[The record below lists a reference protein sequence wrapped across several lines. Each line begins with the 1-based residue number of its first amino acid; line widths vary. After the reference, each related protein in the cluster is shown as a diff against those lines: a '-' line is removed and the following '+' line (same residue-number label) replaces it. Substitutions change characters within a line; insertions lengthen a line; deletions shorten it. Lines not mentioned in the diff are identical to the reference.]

1 MSGNFFPENVLPAN
15 RKEPAGPRW
24 FRLEQPRI
32 QGIATFEWNTVT
44 GTTWF
49 SEEWE
54 NIIQSPYDWTQPSD
68 QKWWDARVH
77 PEDKVRFQRSL
88 LAVYAGLM
96 EAHDL
101 PCRLKRGDGAWLQ
114 VLLRSRV
121 THKTPTGGPWIVA
134 GLLIDLTG
142 VSLPGS
148 HAMADSMTFSSHEYH
163 SMLENSP
170 DSFIRFN
177 RDLLP
182 VYVNPSV
189 CRFLGGARA
198 GRAFQEKAEARRIAG
213 NGYEA
218 FRHGVERVF
227 TKHVVA
233 REEVNLS
240 MTDGSSIVGDC
251 SFWPEFDASG
261 NVKHCMMQ
269 FRDITDKFKME
280 KYLAGNKKR
289 LNALYRLTLMEDAE
303 EEEVLHFAMDSIQE
317 LTQSQG
323 GFFFLPEDEKPG
335 RGQIFWARGHRRDAD
350 RRYIPSGRLPYEL
363 IDQLISQN
371 SEVAYRSIVNTQNG
385 KPFSAAF
392 AEAEQVNRGIT
403 APVMEGERMV
413 CLAGAYNKE
422 TDYDETD
429 LLQFESFINSI
440 WLILRHR
447 RVVRELRQTKDA
459 AETANKAK
467 NTFLANVSHE
477 LRTPLNGVLSML
489 HLIDS
494 HPLTVEQHEYLLTA
508 QASSKTLLRIISDI
522 LDYSGMESGK
532 MPLTL
537 EVFDFQASVRSSLAM
552 FKENAAAKGLEFI
565 YRIDPA
571 IPRFLLGDEGRV
583 RQIIFN
589 VVGNALKFTAEGSV
603 TVLCSPLTDAPAGQA
618 IIAIEVTDT
627 GIGIP
632 REKLDGVFDAFVQV
646 ENTHRRK
653 YGGTGLGL
661 SIVKHLVSMM
671 NGAVSIESELGV
683 GTTVRSV
690 ISFIVPDSSCEKPAA
705 RVKTDLSKRALD
717 ILVAEDDAVGRMAI
731 RIFLQQRGHRVLCVP
746 DGGIALEALQIYPF
760 HCLFTD
766 ITMPEMDGLELVRRI
781 RSCDTEN
788 FSPTPETWARVRE
801 EFPDT
806 PATFPGLR
814 PDITVIAVSAHSMI
828 GDHERF
834 LEQGMDHYIAKPID
848 RDELD
853 EAIAFAA
860 HRLKDK

>member
-1 MSGNFFPENVLPAN
+1 MPNNFFPENAPPPD
-15 RKEPAGPRW
+15 RGEPIGPRW
-24 FRLEQPRI
+24 FRVEQPRI

-54 NIIQSPYDWTQPSD
+54 NIIQSPYDWTRPSD

-88 LAVYAGLM
+88 LAVYAGLI

-101 PCRLKRGDGAWLQ
+101 PCRLKRGDGVWLQ
-114 VLLRSRV
+114 VLFRSRV
-121 THKTPTGGPWIVA
+121 THKTPAGGPWIVA
-134 GLLIDLTG
+134 GMLMDLTG

-148 HAMADSMTFSSHEYH
+148 HAMPDSMTFSSHEYH

-170 DSFIRFN
+170 DSFIRFD
-177 RDLLP
+177 RELIP

-198 GRAFQEKAEARRIAG
+198 GRAFRENAEARRIAG
-213 NGYEA
+213 SGYGA

-227 TKHVVA
+227 MEHVVT
-233 REEVNLS
+233 REEVTLP
-240 MTDGSSIVGDC
+240 MTDGSIIIGDC

-269 FRDITDKFKME
+269 LRDITDKFRME
-280 KYLAGNKKR
+280 KYVAVNKKR
-289 LNALYRLTLMEDAE
+289 LEALYALTRMEDAE
-303 EEEVLHFAMDSIQE
+303 EEEVLHFAMDSIQV

-323 GFFFLPEDEKPG
+323 GFFFLPEEETPDRG
-335 RGQIFWARGHRRDAD
+335 RILWSRGHSSDAD
-350 RRYIPSGRLPYEL
+350 RRYIPSGKLPDEL
-363 IDQLISQN
+363 IDKLTGRN
-371 SEVAYRSIVNTQNG
+371 SEVAYRGIHNNKNG
-385 KPFSAAF
+385 EPFRAAF
-392 AEAEQVNRGIT
+392 AEAEQIRRGIA

-413 CLAGAYNKE
+413 CLAGVCNKE

-429 LLQFESFINSI
+429 LLQFETFINSI

-447 RVVRELRQTKDA
+447 RFVRELRQAKEA

-467 NTFLANVSHE
+467 NAFLANVSHE

-489 HLIDS
+489 QLIDS
-494 HPLTVEQHEYLLTA
+494 QPLTMEQHEYLLTA
-508 QASSKTLLRIISDI
+508 QTSSKTLLRIISDI

-532 MPLTL
+532 MSLTCDT
-537 EVFDFQASVRSSLAM
+537 FDFHTSVHSSLAM
-552 FKENAAAKGLEFI
+552 FKESAIAKGLEFA

-589 VVGNALKFTAEGSV
+589 IVGNALKFTPQGSI
-603 TVLCSPLTDAPAGQA
+603 TIQCSPLVDAPAGQER
-618 IIAIEVTDT
+618 IAIEVADT

-632 REKLDGVFDAFVQV
+632 CGKLDGVFDAFVQV
-646 ENTHRRK
+646 EDTHRRK

-661 SIVKHLVSMM
+661 SIVKHLVSLM
-671 NGAVSIESELGV
+671 NGTVCIESEQGV
-683 GTTVRSV
+683 GTMVRSV
-690 ISFIVPDSSCEKPAA
+690 LPFAVPDAPRGKPAIQ
-705 RVKTDLSKRALD
+705 VKTESPKRTLD
-717 ILVAEDDAVGRMAI
+717 ILVAEDDTVSSLALRM
-731 RIFLQQRGHRVLCVP
+731 FLQQRGHRVVCVP
-746 DGGIALEALQIYPF
+746 DGGKALEALQVYPF

-788 FSPTPETWARVRE
+788 FPPTSETWARVRE
-801 EFPDT
+801 EFPDS
-806 PATFPGLR
+806 PSSSRELR
-814 PDITVIAVSAHSMI
+814 PDITIIAVSAHSMI
-828 GDHERF
+828 GDRERF
-834 LEQGMDHYIAKPID
+834 LEQGMNHYIAKPID
-848 RDELD
+848 KDELD
-853 EAIAFAA
+853 RAIAFAV